1 LFWSRLMTDRY
12 AVIGN
17 PVSHTKS
24 PALHAAFA
32 RQCAQDIDYGMI
44 LGPLDGFADAVRQFQ
59 QAGGKGLNIT
69 VPFKL
74 EAFRLA
80 DELTPRARAAG
91 AVNMFSFRADGSI
104 LGDNTD
110 GYGIVRDITHNL
122 GRPLGGQRIL
132 LLGAGGAVRGAL
144 LPLLAEKPAALFIAN
159 RTPAKA
165 VELAQEFAGHAGQ
178 TQLAG
183 GSFAEA
189 GGRFDIVINGTSSSV
204 SDEAPPLAAEVWGC
218 GTLAY
223 DMYYQK
229 TPTAFIRAAHA
240 AGVQQTADGIGM
252 VVEQGAECFYLW
264 RGRRPQTAA
273 VIAAL
278 KA

>member
-1 LFWSRLMTDRY
+1 MTDRY

-32 RQCAQDIDYGMI
+32 RQCGQTIEYGMI
-44 LGPLDGFADAVRQFQ
+44 LGPLDGFAAAVRQFQ
-59 QAGGKGLNIT
+59 REGGKGLNIT

-91 AVNMFSFRADGSI
+91 AVNMFTFRADGSI

-110 GYGIVRDITHNL
+110 VYGIVRDITHNL
-122 GRPLGGQRIL
+122 ARPLTGQRVL

-165 VELAQEFAGHAGQ
+165 VALAQEFADPAGQ

-204 SDEAPPLAAEVWGC
+204 SDEAPPLAAELWDA

-229 TPTAFIRAAHA
+229 APTAFLRAARA
-240 AGVQQTADGIGM
+240 AGVLQVADGVGM
-252 VVEQGAECFYLW
+252 VVEQGAECFALW
-264 RGRRPQTAA
+264 RGMRPQTAA